1 MSDNNLKKKAISR
14 VVNDMIKDVIN
25 KAKNTLVI
33 LILDKK
39 TSKML
44 SSFLKM
50 SDLINLGIFTVES
63 ISISRQPYPLYHAIY
78 FISSNKKSCEAI
90 VHDFKHSNKPKYKR
104 AHIFF
109 CEPIENENFNILVDK
124 KLVQRVLS
132 CKELNLSFYII
143 DKNLFDLGFQNDNL
157 KLFKEFFNLN
167 YYVNKISNDLYTV
180 CLIIDLYPN
189 IQYQK
194 KSKNSICEKIAIKL
208 NNNLKQFFLKKKKP
222 RRGILLLTDRTLDP
236 TSPLLHDYNYESMIY
251 DLFSN
256 LIENKNEIKIIKE
269 TSKLDDNDFLWS
281 KYKNK
286 HIAKVC
292 DELSEDFDNFRKSDI
307 GQIGSNKE
315 FENFDDMKHILQNM
329 ESYKKSNKLFNIH
342 INLCEEI
349 NKKFKSNNLNNIF
362 EMEQEILSGVD
373 INANPIDP
381 KDLLTNFNK
390 LKSELENNNQRNDI
404 LRILSIMMTSLEI
417 SENDFFNN
425 AGQLSIEE
433 KKIFTNFN
441 QLGINFSENKKKNI
455 FVRKDKSLE
464 NKVERKKLKKKLS
477 EIEYNV
483 LRVTPKIQNI
493 IEKSANCELDLN
505 EFPFIDDCNYPK
517 KKTKAK
523 SIFATNDDDSNFDCP
538 EYIYFNIGGISHNE
552 ITAINN
558 LINENKIPYNVIIGS
573 TGIYNAEDYLKEL
586 QDLNN
591 NFKLDVE
598 DNLNDK
604 NNNDDNNISNYNDS
618 EIILD
623 SKKSDND
630 KTNIELKIVENSYSE
645 GMGEKI

>member
-14 VVNDMIKDVIN
+14 IENDMIKDVIN
-25 KAKNTLVI
+25 KAKNTLVL

-39 TSKML
+39 TSKIL

-50 SDLINLGIFTVES
+50 SELINLGIFTVES
-63 ISISRQPYPLYHAIY
+63 LSISRQPYPMYHAIY
-78 FISSNKKSCEAI
+78 FISSNKNSCETI
-90 VHDFKHSNKPKYKR
+90 VHDFKQSKKPKYKR

-109 CEPIENENFNILVDK
+109 NEPIENDNFNILVNQ
-124 KLVQRVLS
+124 KLVQRVLT

-143 DKNLFDLGFQNDNL
+143 DNNLFDLGFKNDNL
-157 KLFKEFFNLN
+157 KLFKEFYNLN

-194 KSKNSICEKIAIKL
+194 NSKNSICEKIAIKL
-208 NNNLKQFFLKKKKP
+208 NNNLKQFYLKKKKT
-222 RRGILLLTDRTLDP
+222 RSGILLLTDRTLDP
-236 TSPLLHDYNYESMIY
+236 TTPLVHDYNYESMIY

-269 TSKLDDNDFLWS
+269 VSKLDNEDFLWS

-286 HIAKVC
+286 HIVKVF
-292 DELSEDFDNFRKSDI
+292 DELSEDFDNFMKSDV
-307 GQIGSNKE
+307 GQIGVNKE
-315 FENFDDMKHILQNM
+315 IESFEDMKHHLQNM
-329 ESYKKSNKLFNIH
+329 ESYKKSNNKKSNKLFNLHLKIS
-342 INLCEEI
+342 EEI
-349 NKKFKSNNLNNIF
+349 NNKFKSNNLNNVI

-373 INANPIDP
+373 SNANPIES
-381 KDLLTNFNK
+381 KDLIKNFGK
-390 LKSELENNNQRNDI
+390 LKIELENNNQRNDI

-417 SENDFFNN
+417 SENDFFDN
-425 AGQLSIEE
+425 AGQLSKEE

-441 QLGINFSENKKKNI
+441 QLGINFSEKKKKI
-455 FVRKDKSLE
+455 FERKDKSLE

-483 LRVTPKIQNI
+483 LRIFPKIQNI
-493 IEKSANCELDLN
+493 IEKSANCELDIN
-505 EFPFIDDCNYPK
+505 EFPFIDDCTYPK
-517 KKTKAK
+517 KKKKAK
-523 SIFATNDDDSNFDCP
+523 TIFSKDNDDSNNDCP

-558 LINENKIPYNVIIGS
+558 LILENKIPYNVIIGS

-591 NFKLDVE
+591 NFQFEAD
-598 DNLNDK
+598 DSNNK
-604 NNNDDNNISNYNDS
+604 NSNINDDNNISNSNDN
-618 EIILD
+618 EIITY
-623 SKKSDND
+623 SKRSDHDKSD
-630 KTNIELKIVENSYSE
+630 IELKLLIKVI
-645 GMGEKI
+645 MKV